1 MTPSEALASHRS
13 FINEV
18 GETVYVRR
26 YSGTPPSLTS
36 VDTATKARVMEYQAR
51 EIVGPITE
59 GDRKVIAL
67 VDDLSGVLPLTLNDA
82 VVVRGKE
89 LAIKAIDDNTRRIGG
104 TLIALELRVGG

>member
-1 MTPSEALASHRS
+1 M
-13 FINEV
+13 
-18 GETVYVRR
+18 VYVRR

-36 VDTATKARVMEYQAR
+36 VDMATKARVMEYQAR

>member
-1 MTPSEALASHRS
+1 MTAEEALASHRS

-26 YSGTPPSLTS
+26 FTGTPPSLTTT
-36 VDTATKARVMEYQAR
+36 DTATKARVMGYAPR

-67 VDDLSGVLPLTLNDA
+67 VDTLSGILPLTTNDA
-82 VVVRGKE
+82 LVVRGKE
-89 LAIKAIDDNTRRIGG
+89 MIIKAIDDNTRRIGG